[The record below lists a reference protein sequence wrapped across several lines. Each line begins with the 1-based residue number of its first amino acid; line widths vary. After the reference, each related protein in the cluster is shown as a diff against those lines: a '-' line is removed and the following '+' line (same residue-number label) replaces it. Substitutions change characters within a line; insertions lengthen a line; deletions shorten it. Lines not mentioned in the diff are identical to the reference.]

1 MKVVSVNTGKGG
13 SGKSSVA
20 SNLLVAAHLAGL
32 RARGVDCDPQ
42 ATLAEFAKLRKSAP
56 PVALLPDGAS
66 AQLPDVVTQARE
78 KGDELLVLD
87 TAGLNSHATT
97 AAMLVADFVI
107 VPIRPTR
114 PDSLAVRATVATLH
128 RTEKRFAFVICQAP
142 TGKTDPRANELAAG
156 LGALGMVAPA
166 IIHARAAYQ
175 DAFALG
181 QGVLE
186 YEPAG
191 KAAGE
196 FSALWAWL
204 RKELEL

>member
-1 MKVVSVNTGKGG
+1 MKIISINTGKGG
-13 SGKSSVA
+13 SGKSTVA
-20 SNLLVAAHLAGL
+20 SNLLVAAHLAGKKV
-32 RARGVDCDPQ
+32 RGLDCDPQ

-66 AQLPDVVTQARE
+66 AQLPAVVAQARA
-78 KGDELLVLD
+78 KGDEIVFLD

-114 PDSLAVRATVATLH
+114 PDALAVRATVATLH
-128 RTEKRFAFVICQAP
+128 RTEKPFAFLICQAP
-142 TGKTDPRANELAAG
+142 AGRTDPRANELAAG
-156 LGALGMVAPA
+156 LGALGMVAPE

-175 DAFALG
+175 DAFATG
-181 QGVLE
+181 QGVQE
-186 YEPAG
+186 FEPAG

-196 FSALWAWL
+196 IAALWTWL
-204 RKELEL
+204 QKELSL